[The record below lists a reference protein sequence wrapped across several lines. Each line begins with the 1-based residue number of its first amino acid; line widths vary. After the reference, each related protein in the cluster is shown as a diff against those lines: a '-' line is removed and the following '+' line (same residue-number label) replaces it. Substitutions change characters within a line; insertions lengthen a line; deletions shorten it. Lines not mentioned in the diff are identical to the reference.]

1 MSTSNFIFSPKAYVV
16 MTSVCTAVTHVD
28 VNMAQPHGQHE
39 SWFRISFG
47 FQDAH
52 MLD

>member
-1 MSTSNFIFSPKAYVV
+1 MPTSNAKFSPKAYVV

-28 VNMAQPHGQHE
+28 VNMMQPHWHHE
-39 SWFRISFG
+39 SWFRMSFG